1 MYGQGITAVAIS
13 RVLAV
18 KPGTAY
24 EWGKKARWALGI
36 RVEVAM
42 QGQRWSIAPAI
53 SFDGMWTYQWDRRGK
68 KRREVW
74 VWTAIALEH
83 DGRCRVG
90 FEIGDRS
97 EAAFDRLY
105 RRLPEGEL
113 YRTDA
118 YGAYVLLPADRHIA
132 GKGGAV
138 NRNEGFH
145 SWCRG
150 KLNRLGRRTKGYAK
164 SVAMLEYSLASL
176 CGKWQQKSNSR
187 LF

>member
-1 MYGQGITAVAIS
+1 M
-13 RVLAV
+13 
-18 KPGTAY
+18 
-24 EWGKKARWALGI
+24 
-36 RVEVAM
+36 
-42 QGQRWSIAPAI
+42 
-53 SFDGMWTYQWDRRGK
+53 
-68 KRREVW
+68 
-74 VWTAIALEH
+74 
-83 DGRCRVG
+83 
-90 FEIGDRS
+90 
-97 EAAFDRLY
+97 
-105 RRLPEGEL
+105 

-118 YGAYVLLPADRHIA
+118 YGAYGLLPADRHIA

-145 SWCRG
+145 PWCRG